1 MAHLTSLLIFLMLV
15 IAQAASGVTNTVIVD
30 NGDWA
35 VPGTWSLGRIPET
48 GDLVSIPGGMTVQ
61 ITSNMYN
68 SPPQPV
74 ITINVHGVLLMT
86 GTGQLN
92 LSAGSGMY
100 VIGGGSM
107 PSTGCNCNQLNF
119 GGGAA
124 EWKGKDPGLNGGS
137 CLPAPCTPLKET
149 TVAFEASSKGDQT
162 ILEWET
168 TEEVNMDRYEIERSG
183 DAINFE
189 NRGSVKATGK
199 VHNDYSFTDNN
210 PENISYYRLKQVE
223 KNNTISYSAVVTVK
237 KEAENSPFSL
247 EVYPNPASSAAQ
259 INVHI
264 NAHEEKEDVLVVLED
279 MMGKHYF
286 SKVIIVEK
294 DLNIVIENTE
304 GLTPG
309 IYMIVASSN
318 HKFYS
323 ERVLIR

>member
-1 MAHLTSLLIFLMLV
+1 MAHLTRLLIFLMLV

-30 NGDWA
+30 NGDWG
-35 VPGTWSLGRIPET
+35 VPGTWSLGRIPDT
-48 GDLVSIPGGMTVQ
+48 GDLVSIPAGMTVQ

-74 ITINVHGVLLMT
+74 ITINVHGVLLMS

-92 LSAGSGMY
+92 LGDGSVMY
-100 VIGGGSM
+100 LIGGGSM

-119 GGGAA
+119 GGGGA
-124 EWKGKDPGLNGGS
+124 EWKGKDPGLTGGS
-137 CLPAPCTPLKET
+137 CLPVPCTPLKEN
-149 TVAFEASSKGDQT
+149 TVAFEASSKGDLV
-162 ILEWET
+162 ILEWKT
-168 TEEVNMDRYEIERSG
+168 TEETDMDHYEVEKSN

-199 VHNDYSFTDNN
+199 THNDYSFTDKNS
-210 PENISYYRLKQVE
+210 ESTSYYRLKQVE
-223 KNNTISYSAVVTVK
+223 KNNTITYSDIVTVSK
-237 KEAENSPFSL
+237 AQNLPFSL

-264 NAHEEKEDVLVVLED
+264 NAPEIKEEVLLVLED

-286 SKVIIVEK
+286 SKVIIVET

-304 GLTPG
+304 GLSPG